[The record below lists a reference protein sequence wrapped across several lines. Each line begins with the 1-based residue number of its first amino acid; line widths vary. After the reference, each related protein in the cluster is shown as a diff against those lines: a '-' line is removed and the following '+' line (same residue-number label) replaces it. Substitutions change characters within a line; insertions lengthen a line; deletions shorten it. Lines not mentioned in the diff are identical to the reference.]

1 MANLYREIRNLLAG
15 NPLQVGTVEAVVG
28 SSRLIRLDDG
38 TLARA
43 RGAYGTYPVG
53 ARVTFRSGGV
63 VEGEAAAGDLIDIPV

>member
-1 MANLYREIRNLLAG
+1 MANLYREIRSLLAE

-43 RGAYGTYPVG
+43 RGAYPVG
-53 ARVTFRSGGV
+53 ARVTFRSGGL